1 MAKTQN
7 PKGASS
13 KPVAKDSS
21 QSSKPQS
28 NKGTTPAKSTPS
40 GKSAQPVKKG
50 QPVQKHKK
58 KQFNWRTWLWPMLG
72 IAILVGL
79 TWFVMQQNQTN
90 QSASSLP
97 KEISVEEAAKLRD
110 EGAFIL
116 DVRTEEEW
124 NEYHIPGST
133 LIPLDQLETRLS
145 EVPQGKEVVVVCRSG
160 NRSQPG
166 RDVLKNAGFTQVTS
180 MSGGLKEWKAAGLP
194 TVAGP

>member
-1 MAKTQN
+1 MIIA
-7 PKGASS
+7 GC
-13 KPVAKDSS
+13 
-21 QSSKPQS
+21 
-28 NKGTTPAKSTPS
+28 TPASAATPP
-40 GKSAQPVKKG
+40 AVAPTVAVNA
-50 QPVQKHKK
+50 PAAAA
-58 KQFNWRTWLWPMLG
+58 P
-72 IAILVGL
+72 
-79 TWFVMQQNQTN
+79 
-90 QSASSLP
+90 LP
-97 KEISVEEAAKLRD
+97 DTISVAEAAAKRD
-110 EGAFIL
+110 GGAFVL
-116 DVRTEEEW
+116 DVRTPDEW